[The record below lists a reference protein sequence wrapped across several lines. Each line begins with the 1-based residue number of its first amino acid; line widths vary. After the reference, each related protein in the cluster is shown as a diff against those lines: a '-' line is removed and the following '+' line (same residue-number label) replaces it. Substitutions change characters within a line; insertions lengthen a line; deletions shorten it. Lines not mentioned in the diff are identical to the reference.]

1 MYLLENVSV
10 RKAVCSFWFGMMDL
24 YFREISIGGRHK
36 ILPINDGRAVIF
48 ACAPHV
54 NQFVDPIVVMKV
66 GMRECMHGLCPRA
79 SILVMCHGICEG
91 QMRSFQSCRQC
102 ACSSTSSSRYVGR
115 SHVASLVSIA

>member
-66 GMRECMHGLCPRA
+66 GIRECVHGLCPRA
-79 SILVMCHGICEG
+79 SVPVMCHGICEG
-91 QMRSFQSCRQC
+91 QMRSFQSC
-102 ACSSTSSSRYVGR
+102 
-115 SHVASLVSIA
+115 